1 MKVKNIFSALGICL
15 AMSMTSCEKFLNVT
29 PQDNLSGNN
38 YWQTT
43 DDYEKYLNGIY
54 ATFRTATMTN
64 MFFTATGDFRCAP
77 IRVNVDG
84 RGYLTEL
91 RNNNLKSYL
100 QRDGSFFGFQAPT
113 RWKPFFEMVQ
123 ASNILI
129 DQVDNDDKFLL
140 SDSDKQRYKAEAVF
154 LRNLAYFFMVRL
166 YGDVP
171 YYTDA
176 YNSKPLPRTN
186 MLEVLDKCIADLSK
200 VKDNLPWTFDD
211 PSIVAVRPMRGSAL
225 ILLMHMNMW
234 RAGFSDGDP
243 SQYYQAA
250 ADLGKELIEDNGGAY
265 ALLPLSRTKE
275 IFKGRT
281 SEGLFE
287 IMQNLNYGERFSIVA
302 QYSDYVLHKPY
313 KVTDKSYICYESK
326 FMEKVYPEDET
337 DERKL
342 NWFNEDIYKTD
353 GSMMITKFTNVF
365 ATETEDE
372 NPDDN
377 QIVFRYADAYLLT
390 AEALA
395 ELGQYQDAL
404 KYVNVIRE
412 RAGAPLFIS
421 NNSSLK
427 KEIFYERIRELMGE
441 GHYYYD
447 MVRTKKVID
456 PELVMSPIGV
466 EDFYNGAWTWPID
479 ASAMTD
485 NPYMVL
491 NNFWR

>member
-1 MKVKNIFSALGICL
+1 MNVKNIFSALGICL
-15 AMSMTSCEKFLNVT
+15 AMSLSSCEKFLNVT

-54 ATFRTATMTN
+54 ATFRSATMTN
-64 MFFTATGDFRCAP
+64 MFFTGTGDFRSAP
-77 IRVNVDG
+77 IRVNVSG
-84 RGYLTEL
+84 RDYLTDL
-91 RNNNLKSYL
+91 KNNNLKSYL
-100 QRDGSFFGFQAPT
+100 SRDGSYFGFQAPT

-123 ASNILI
+123 AANILI

-171 YYTDA
+171 YYTEA

-186 MLEVLDKCIADLSK
+186 MLQVLDNCIEDLLK

-234 RAGFSDGDP
+234 RAGFTSDDP
-243 SQYYQAA
+243 TPYYEETVR
-250 ADLGKELIEDNGGAY
+250 LGRELIEENNGSY
-265 ALLPLSRTKE
+265 ELLPLSRTKE

-281 SEGLFE
+281 KEGLFE

-302 QYSDYVLHKPY
+302 QYSDYVLHKPF

-326 FMEKVYPEDET
+326 FMDKIYPEDEA
-337 DERKL
+337 DDRKTF
-342 NWFNEDIYKTD
+342 WFNEDIYKTD
-353 GSMMITKFTNVF
+353 GSMMILKFTNVF

-377 QIVFRYADAYLLT
+377 QIVFRYADAYLMT

-395 ELGQYQDAL
+395 ELSRYSEAL
-404 KYVNVIRE
+404 PFINVIRE
-412 RAGAPLFIS
+412 RAGAEPFVS
-421 NNSSLK
+421 SNSSLK
-427 KEIFYERIRELMGE
+427 TNIFYERIRELMGE
-441 GHYYYD
+441 GHYFYD
-447 MVRTKKVID
+447 MVRTKKIID
-456 PELVMSPIGV
+456 PEMVMNPIGV

-479 ASAMTD
+479 ESAMKD